1 VAESRTAPPAH
12 LNPRP
17 SRRAAALLC
26 AVTILFSLLEGAT
39 VRRASAATPS
49 LLLGRPGA
57 GEYQPVEGDAFIA
70 WQQNSRAHPR
80 HYDVYARPLG
90 GGEKFKVNAPS
101 TNGANGEID
110 GDQLVY
116 QQFKRGAS
124 DLKFFDLSSKGR
136 SNPPRRV
143 NTDQWEYWP
152 SLSGRWLLFGRLY
165 GSGTRRIILFDLSTN
180 TARRLDR
187 VRRDG
192 AFLAPG
198 QVNGDYAV
206 WSKCRSAHKC
216 DVVRYH
222 IPDGASRTIPNPTGQ
237 QHAPSVAE
245 DGTVYFARSK
255 GACGS
260 RVRLV
265 RYSLDGTSAV
275 LWQLPS
281 GDDIGATSVH
291 LEADGTTMVLYDHF
305 ACREAAESDAWKIG
319 EELTPR
325 LTVTVEGDAKGTVTS
340 SPAGIDCGSDCT
352 ETYASGTGVT
362 LTAHP
367 EGSAAFAGWSGACT
381 GSAPTCT
388 LTMDRSRSVTA
399 TFTTKPV
406 LTVSKA
412 GNGQG
417 TVMST
422 PAGIDCGTD
431 CNEPYD
437 RGTNVTLK
445 ADPNPNSTFEGWSGA
460 CGGTS
465 LTCSVTMDGSK
476 SVTAT
481 FTLKPLLTVTSGTG
495 GKVTS
500 SPAGIDCGADCQHF
514 YNSGTVVT
522 LTADPDPGSSF
533 VGWTGDCTGAT
544 CTVTMDQNR
553 SVNAAFAS
561 NKPVLT
567 VSISGGGTGT
577 ISGTGISCPGD
588 CTEAYDPGT
597 NVELTAN
604 PDADSA
610 FTGWSG
616 DCTGLTCSLTMDGP
630 KMVTA
635 TFDPLP

>member
-1 VAESRTAPPAH
+1 VAESRTAHPAH
-12 LNPRP
+12 LNPRS
-17 SRRAAALLC
+17 SRRAAALVC
-26 AVTILFSLLEGAT
+26 AMAILFSLLEGAT

-57 GEYQPVEGDAFIA
+57 GEYQPVEGDEFIA

-110 GDQLVY
+110 GDRLVY

-124 DLKFFDLSSKGR
+124 DLKFFNLSSKGR

-180 TARRLDR
+180 SARRLDR
-187 VRRDG
+187 VRHDG

-206 WSKCRSAHKC
+206 WSKCRSARKC
-216 DVVRYH
+216 DVERYH
-222 IPDGASRTIPNPTGQ
+222 IPDGASKTIPNPTGQ

-245 DGTVYFARSK
+245 DGTVFFARSR

-260 RVRLV
+260 GVRLV

-291 LEADGTTMVLYDHF
+291 LDADGTTMVLYDHF
-305 ACREAAESDAWKIG
+305 ACREAAESDAWRIA
-319 EELTPR
+319 EDLSPH
-325 LTVTVEGDAKGTVTS
+325 LTVTVEGDANGTVTS
-340 SPAGIDCGSDCT
+340 SPAGIDCGTDCT
-352 ETYASGTGVT
+352 ETYTSVTGVT

-381 GSAPTCT
+381 GSALTCT

-399 TFTTKPV
+399 TFTNKPV
-406 LTVSKA
+406 LIVKA
-412 GNGQG
+412 DGNGQG

-422 PAGIDCGTD
+422 PAGINCGTD
-431 CNEPYD
+431 CIEPYNQ
-437 RGTNVTLK
+437 GTSVKLT
-445 ADPNPNSTFEGWSGA
+445 AAPDSTSTFGGWSG
-460 CGGTS
+460 C
-465 LTCSVTMDGSK
+465 
-476 SVTAT
+476 
-481 FTLKPLLTVTSGTG
+481 TVTG
-495 GKVTS
+495 
-500 SPAGIDCGADCQHF
+500 P
-514 YNSGTVVT
+514 
-522 LTADPDPGSSF
+522 L
-533 VGWTGDCTGAT
+533 T
-544 CTVTMDQNR
+544 CTVTMD
-553 SVNAAFAS
+553 AS
-561 NKPVLT
+561 QT
-567 VSISGGGTGT
+567 
-577 ISGTGISCPGD
+577 
-588 CTEAYDPGT
+588 
-597 NVELTAN
+597 
-604 PDADSA
+604 
-610 FTGWSG
+610 
-616 DCTGLTCSLTMDGP
+616 
-630 KMVTA
+630 VTA
-635 TFDPLP
+635 TFDVQNVTRTLSVTVTGSGNVTSAPGQINCTDGSAGVCQDTFNDGITVTLTATNTVIWGGDCATELDDTCELTMNADRSASATFV

>member
-1 VAESRTAPPAH
+1 VTQSRTAHAAH
-12 LNPRP
+12 HNPRAP
-17 SRRAAALLC
+17 RRAAALLC
-26 AVTILFSLLEGAT
+26 AMTILFSLLVGAT
-39 VRRASAATPS
+39 VRLASAATPS

-110 GDQLVY
+110 GDRLVY

-124 DLKFFDLSSKGR
+124 DLKFFDLSSKGH

-165 GSGTRRIILFDLSTN
+165 ESGTRRIILFDLSTN
-180 TARRLDR
+180 TARRLDK

-206 WSKCRSAHKC
+206 WHRCQSARKC

-222 IPDGASRTIPNPTGQ
+222 IPDGASKTIPNPTGQ

-245 DGTVYFARSK
+245 DGTVFFARS
-255 GACGS
+255 GGVCGS
-260 RVRLV
+260 GVRLV

-340 SPAGIDCGSDCT
+340 SPAGINCGTDCT
-352 ETYASGTGVT
+352 ETYASVTGVT

-381 GSAPTCT
+381 GSGLTCT

-406 LTVSKA
+406 LTVTKS
-412 GNGQG
+412 GSGQG
-417 TVMST
+417 TVTST

-431 CNEPYD
+431 CNEPYNE
-437 RGTNVTLK
+437 GTSVTLT
-445 ADPNPNSTFEGWSGA
+445 ADPAASSSFEGWSGA
-460 CGGTS
+460 CTGS
-465 LTCSVTMDGSK
+465 APTCAVTLNVSK
-476 SVTAT
+476 EAIAT
-481 FTLKPLLTVTSGTG
+481 FTLKQYNLHISTTGDGEVTSDP
-495 GKVTS
+495 V
-500 SPAGIDCGADCQHF
+500 GIDCGTTGTDCDQMYEH
-514 YNSGTVVT
+514 GTSVT
-522 LTADPDPGSSF
+522 LTATPAPLPVPNSVTWG
-533 VGWTGDCTGAT
+533 GA
-544 CTVTMDQNR
+544 CD
-553 SVNAAFAS
+553 
-561 NKPVLT
+561 
-567 VSISGGGTGT
+567 GTQ
-577 ISGTGISCPGD
+577 
-588 CTEAYDPGT
+588 
-597 NVELTAN
+597 
-604 PDADSA
+604 
-610 FTGWSG
+610 
-616 DCTGLTCSLTMDGP
+616 LTCSLTMDGP
-630 KMVTA
+630 KSVTA
-635 TFDPLP
+635 TFDPIP

>member
-1 VAESRTAPPAH
+1 MTESRTAH
-12 LNPRP
+12 LNPLA

-26 AVTILFSLLEGAT
+26 AMTILFSLIEGAT
-39 VRRASAATPS
+39 VRQASAATPS

-57 GEYQPVEGDAFIA
+57 GEYQPVEGDDFIA

-90 GGEKFKVNAPS
+90 GGEEFKVNAPS

-110 GDQLVY
+110 GDRLVY

-124 DLKFFDLSSKGR
+124 DLKFFNLSTKGR

-165 GSGTRRIILFDLSTN
+165 ASGTRTIILFDLSTN
-180 TARRLDR
+180 TARRLDK

-206 WSKCRSAHKC
+206 WHRCQSNRKC

-222 IPDGASRTIPNPTGQ
+222 IPDGVRKTIPNPTGQ

-245 DGTVYFARSK
+245 DGTVFFARSG

-260 RVRLV
+260 GVRLV

-305 ACREAAESDAWKIG
+305 ACREATESDAWKIG

-340 SPAGIDCGSDCT
+340 SPAGINCGTDCT
-352 ETYASGTGVT
+352 ETYELATGVT

-381 GSAPTCT
+381 GTALTCT
-388 LTMDRSRSVTA
+388 LTVDRSRSVTA

-406 LTVSKA
+406 LTVSKL
-412 GNGQG
+412 GNGHG

-422 PAGIDCGTD
+422 PAGIDCGND
-431 CNEPYD
+431 CNEPYND
-437 RGTNVTLK
+437 GTTVTLT
-445 ADPNPNSTFEGWSGA
+445 ADPAADSSFGGWSGA
-460 CGGTS
+460 CTGSTPTCAVTLNVSKEAIATFTLKQYNLHVSTTGDGEVTSDPVGINCGTTGTDCDHAYEHGTLVTLTATPAQLPVPNSITWGGDCDGAQ
-465 LTCSVTMDGSK
+465 LTCSLMMDGPK

-481 FTLKPLLTVTSGTG
+481 F
-495 GKVTS
+495 
-500 SPAGIDCGADCQHF
+500 
-514 YNSGTVVT
+514 
-522 LTADPDPGSSF
+522 DPVP
-533 VGWTGDCTGAT
+533 
-544 CTVTMDQNR
+544 
-553 SVNAAFAS
+553 
-561 NKPVLT
+561 
-567 VSISGGGTGT
+567 
-577 ISGTGISCPGD
+577 
-588 CTEAYDPGT
+588 
-597 NVELTAN
+597 
-604 PDADSA
+604 
-610 FTGWSG
+610 
-616 DCTGLTCSLTMDGP
+616 
-630 KMVTA
+630 
-635 TFDPLP
+635 

>member
-1 VAESRTAPPAH
+1 
-12 LNPRP
+12 
-17 SRRAAALLC
+17 
-26 AVTILFSLLEGAT
+26 
-39 VRRASAATPS
+39 VRRASAGTPS

-57 GEYQPVEGDAFIA
+57 GEYQPVEGDEFIA

-110 GDQLVY
+110 GDRLVY
-116 QQFKRGAS
+116 QQFKHGAS

-152 SLSGRWLLFGRLY
+152 SISGRWLLFGRLY
-165 GSGTRRIILFDLSTN
+165 ASGTRRIILFDLSTN
-180 TARRLDR
+180 TARRLDK

-206 WSKCRSAHKC
+206 WHRCRSARKC
-216 DVVRYH
+216 EVVRYH
-222 IPDGASRTIPNPTGQ
+222 IPDGASKTIPNPTGQ

-245 DGTVYFARSK
+245 DGTVFFARSG

-260 RVRLV
+260 GVRLV
-265 RYSLDGTSAV
+265 RYSLDGSSAV

-325 LTVTVEGDAKGTVTS
+325 LTVAVEGDAKGTVTS
-340 SPAGIDCGSDCT
+340 SPAGINCGTDCT
-352 ETYASGTGVT
+352 ETYASVTGVT

-367 EGSAAFAGWSGACT
+367 EGTAAFAGWSGACT

-399 TFTTKPV
+399 TFTNKPV
-406 LTVSKA
+406 LTVLPA

-417 TVMST
+417 TVTST

-431 CNEPYD
+431 CNDPYD

-445 ADPNPNSTFEGWSGA
+445 ADPNPNSTFGGWSGA

-481 FTLKPLLTVTSGTG
+481 FTLKPLLTVTKSGTG

-522 LTADPDPGSSF
+522 LTADPDPGSPF
-533 VGWTGDCTGAT
+533 LGWTGDCTGLA
-544 CTVTMDQNR
+544 
-553 SVNAAFAS
+553 
-561 NKPVLT
+561 
-567 VSISGGGTGT
+567 
-577 ISGTGISCPGD
+577 
-588 CTEAYDPGT
+588 
-597 NVELTAN
+597 
-604 PDADSA
+604 
-610 FTGWSG
+610 
-616 DCTGLTCSLTMDGP
+616 CSLTMDANKSVTAMFASNTRPLLTVSKSGGGQGIVTSIP
-630 KMVTA
+630 PGINCGTACNGDSARFDADVQVTITADPEPDTTIATWSGDCETVVGDDCMVTMSSDKSVTV
-635 TFDPLP
+635 TFDEPLSLAPLSRTTLFDILVRKRPIG